1 MHSYRRPD
9 ERTPHTDFGSQA
21 EVVVPIQPDA
31 TSHNMGAIN
40 AVDTEAEEQH
50 NFSLADNEKETI
62 KRALAKFN
70 NNKRRAAKEL
80 QISERTL
87 YRKIHDYGIDDK

>member
-1 MHSYRRPD
+1 M
-9 ERTPHTDFGSQA
+9 
-21 EVVVPIQPDA
+21 
-31 TSHNMGAIN
+31 
-40 AVDTEAEEQH
+40 DTEAEEQH